1 MINPNTLICNQ
12 ALCRHIS
19 VNLKKFDIQKHESNG
34 VKRAAVAITVVPV
47 AHGTDIYGM
56 VPYDKWNNDAALILT
71 IRAAKLKKHS
81 GQWAFPGGRRDDGET
96 PEETALRELSE
107 EVGLKLDHKRVLG
120 CLDDFTTRSGFVIS
134 PVVIWGGVATD
145 LTPNPAEVESIHRIP
160 VKEFMRKDA
169 PIFAENNE
177 SRNPILLMPVGN
189 SWIAAPTAAMIY
201 QFREVA
207 IFGKNTRVAHF
218 EQPYFAWN

>member
-1 MINPNTLICNQ
+1 MIDPNTLICNQ

-34 VKRAAVAITVVPV
+34 VKRAAVAITVVEV
-47 AHGTDIYGM
+47 AHGTNIYGM
-56 VPYDKWNNDAALILT
+56 TPYDQWNNDAALILT

-107 EVGLKLDHKRVLG
+107 EVGLKLDHENVLG
-120 CLDDFTTRSGFVIS
+120 RLDDFTTRSGFVIS

-169 PIFAENNE
+169 PILVENNE

-207 IFGKNTRVAHF
+207 IFGQNTRVAHF

>member
-1 MINPNTLICNQ
+1 MINSNTLVCNP

-19 VNLKKFDIQKHESNG
+19 VNLKKFDIQKHESSG
-34 VKRAAVAITVVPV
+34 AKCAAVAITVVSV
-47 AHGTDIYGM
+47 AHGTDIYGLA
-56 VPYDKWNNDAALILT
+56 PYDQWNNEAALILT

-81 GQWAFPGGRRDDGET
+81 GQWAFPGGRQDKGET

-107 EVGLKLDHKRVLG
+107 EVGLKLDHENVLG
-120 CLDDFTTRSGFVIS
+120 RLDDFTTRSGFVIS

-145 LTPNPAEVESIHRIP
+145 LTPNPGEVESIHRIP

-169 PIFAENNE
+169 PILHENNE
-177 SRNPILLMPVGN
+177 SKNPILLMPVGN